1 MAGRDVSRGIF
12 VCKLLVFK
20 TPVVKENSL
29 EAKLSHWPA
38 SSHNSGLEEK
48 IVQDTPV
55 PSSF

>member
-1 MAGRDVSRGIF
+1 MSRGIF

-38 SSHNSGLEEK
+38 SSHNLGLEEEM
-48 IVQDTPV
+48 VQDAPV